1 MFFHQGTVSR
11 IDLEIWRRVEGQA
24 SRVANA
30 WGDYAEP
37 VSTPEPPIPALYG
50 REKVETVF
58 DCVMEP
64 RTTRVEA
71 RPENNERMTFT
82 GVTFFMDP
90 YVDIRPDDF
99 LVFRNVAGV
108 LEVFKVEGE
117 GGTNNYVSP
126 FSGIVGGKEVFGLR
140 YREAK

>member
-1 MFFHQGTVSR
+1 MFFQEGPVSR

-24 SRVANA
+24 SRVASA
-30 WGDYAEP
+30 WGDYVET
-37 VSTPEPPIPALYG
+37 SEPPAPALYG
-50 REKVETVF
+50 REKVDTVF

-64 RTTRVEA
+64 RTTRVET

-90 YVDIRPDDF
+90 YVDVRPDDF

-126 FSGIVGGKEVFGLR
+126 FTGVVGGKEVFALR
-140 YREAK
+140 YRGAK

>member
-1 MFFHQGTVSR
+1 MFFQEGPISR
-11 IDLEIWRRVEGQA
+11 VDLEIWRRAEGQT
-24 SRVANA
+24 SRVASA
-30 WGDYAEP
+30 WGDYVET
-37 VSTPEPPIPALYG
+37 SEPPVPALYG

-64 RTTRVEA
+64 RTTRVET

-90 YVDIRPDDF
+90 YVDVRPDDF

-126 FSGIVGGKEVFGLR
+126 FTGVVGGKEVFALR
-140 YREAK
+140 YRGAK

>member
-1 MFFHQGTVSR
+1 MFFQEGPISR
-11 IDLEIWRRVEGQA
+11 IDLEIWRRAEGQA
-24 SRVANA
+24 SRVASA
-30 WGDYAEP
+30 WGDYVET
-37 VSTPEPPIPALYG
+37 SEPPVPALYG

-58 DCVMEP
+58 DCVMET
-64 RTTRVEA
+64 RTTRVET

-82 GVTFFMDP
+82 GVTFFMTP
-90 YVDIRPDDF
+90 YVDVRPDDF

-126 FSGIVGGKEVFGLR
+126 FTGVVGGKEVFALR
-140 YREAK
+140 YRGAK

>member
-1 MFFHQGTVSR
+1 MFFQEGPVSR
-11 IDLEIWRRVEGQA
+11 IDLEIWRRVGGQA
-24 SRVANA
+24 SRVASA
-30 WGDYAEP
+30 WGDYVET
-37 VSTPEPPIPALYG
+37 SEPPVPALYG
-50 REKVETVF
+50 REKVDTVF

-64 RTTRVEA
+64 RTTRVET

-90 YVDIRPDDF
+90 YVDVRPDDF

-126 FSGIVGGKEVFGLR
+126 FTGVVGGKEVFALR
-140 YREAK
+140 YRGAK

>member
-1 MFFHQGTVSR
+1 MFFQEGPISR
-11 IDLEIWRRVEGQA
+11 VDLEIWRRVEGQS
-24 SRVANA
+24 SRVASA
-30 WGDYAEP
+30 WGDYVETSKPP
-37 VSTPEPPIPALYG
+37 VPALYG
-50 REKVETVF
+50 REKVDTVF

-64 RTTRVEA
+64 RTTRVET

-90 YVDIRPDDF
+90 YVDVRPDDF

-126 FSGIVGGKEVFGLR
+126 FTGVVGGKEVFALR
-140 YREAK
+140 YRGAK

>member
-1 MFFHQGTVSR
+1 MFFQEAPVSR

-24 SRVANA
+24 SRVASA
-30 WGDYAEP
+30 WGDYVET
-37 VSTPEPPIPALYG
+37 SEPPVPALYG
-50 REKVETVF
+50 REKVDTVF

-64 RTTRVEA
+64 RTTRVET

-90 YVDIRPDDF
+90 CVDVRPDDF

-117 GGTNNYVSP
+117 AGTNNYVSP
-126 FSGIVGGKEVFGLR
+126 FTGVVGGKEVFALR
-140 YREAK
+140 YRGAK

>member
-1 MFFHQGTVSR
+1 MFFQEGPISR

-24 SRVANA
+24 SRVASA
-30 WGDYAEP
+30 WGDYVET
-37 VSTPEPPIPALYG
+37 SEPPVPALYG
-50 REKVETVF
+50 REKVDTVF

-64 RTTRVEA
+64 RTTRVET

-90 YVDIRPDDF
+90 YVDVRPDDF
-99 LVFRNVAGV
+99 LVFRNVVGV

-126 FSGIVGGKEVFGLR
+126 FTGVVGGKEVFALR
-140 YREAK
+140 YRGAK

>member
-1 MFFHQGTVSR
+1 MFFQEGPVSR

-24 SRVANA
+24 SRVASA
-30 WGDYAEP
+30 WGDYVET
-37 VSTPEPPIPALYG
+37 SEPPVPALYG
-50 REKVETVF
+50 REKVGTVF

-64 RTTRVEA
+64 RTTRVET

-82 GVTFFMDP
+82 GITFFMDP
-90 YVDIRPDDF
+90 YEDVRPDDF
-99 LVFRNVAGV
+99 LVFRNIAGV

-126 FSGIVGGKEVFGLR
+126 FTGVVGGKEVFALR
-140 YREAK
+140 YRGAK

>member
-1 MFFHQGTVSR
+1 MFFQEGPVSR

-24 SRVANA
+24 SRVASA
-30 WGDYAEP
+30 WGDYVET
-37 VSTPEPPIPALYG
+37 SEPPVPALYG
-50 REKVETVF
+50 REKVDTVF

-64 RTTRVEA
+64 RTTRVET
-71 RPENNERMTFT
+71 REENNERMTFT

-90 YVDIRPDDF
+90 YVDVRPDDF

-126 FSGIVGGKEVFGLR
+126 FTGVVGGKEVFALR
-140 YREAK
+140 YRGAK

>member
-1 MFFHQGTVSR
+1 MFFQEGPISR
-11 IDLEIWRRVEGQA
+11 IDLEIWRRAEGQA
-24 SRVANA
+24 SRVASA
-30 WGDYAEP
+30 WGDYVET
-37 VSTPEPPIPALYG
+37 SEPPVPALYG

-64 RTTRVEA
+64 RTTRVET

-82 GVTFFMDP
+82 GVTFFMTP
-90 YVDIRPDDF
+90 YVDVRPDDF

-126 FSGIVGGKEVFGLR
+126 FTGVVGGKEVFALR
-140 YREAK
+140 YRGAK

>member
-1 MFFHQGTVSR
+1 MFFQEGPISKV
-11 IDLEIWRRVEGQA
+11 DLEIWRRVEGQA
-24 SRVANA
+24 SRVASA
-30 WGDYAEP
+30 WGDYVET
-37 VSTPEPPIPALYG
+37 SEPPVPALYG
-50 REKVETVF
+50 REKVDTVF

-64 RTTRVEA
+64 RTTRVET

-90 YVDIRPDDF
+90 YFEVRPDDF

-126 FSGIVGGKEVFGLR
+126 FTGVVGGKEVFALR
-140 YREAK
+140 YRGAK

>member
-1 MFFHQGTVSR
+1 MFFQEGPVSR

-24 SRVANA
+24 SRVASA
-30 WGDYAEP
+30 WGDYVET
-37 VSTPEPPIPALYG
+37 SEPPVPALYG
-50 REKVETVF
+50 REKVDTVF

-64 RTTRVEA
+64 RTTRVETRA
-71 RPENNERMTFT
+71 ENNERMTFT

-90 YVDIRPDDF
+90 YVDVRPDDL

-126 FSGIVGGKEVFGLR
+126 FTGVVGGKEVFALR
-140 YREAK
+140 YRGAK